1 MLEFSSTCLYY
12 DLTDKTKRKKVNW
25 TLSNAEMKIS
35 YLYLYLP
42 VIATNYIEDLH
53 ICEVPVAY
61 RLRLQTMNPQ
71 FFVANESYSS
81 PGHFTYLYFA
91 E

>member
-1 MLEFSSTCLYY
+1 
-12 DLTDKTKRKKVNW
+12 
-25 TLSNAEMKIS
+25 MKIN
-35 YLYLYLP
+35 YLYLYLL
-42 VIATNYIEDLH
+42 VIAYLH

>member
-1 MLEFSSTCLYY
+1 
-12 DLTDKTKRKKVNW
+12 
-25 TLSNAEMKIS
+25 MKIN
-35 YLYLYLP
+35 YLYLYLL
-42 VIATNYIEDLH
+42 VIATNYIEDLY

>member
-1 MLEFSSTCLYY
+1 MIKCRDENKLFVL
-12 DLTDKTKRKKVNW
+12 
-25 TLSNAEMKIS
+25 I
-35 YLYLYLP
+35 LYLL
-42 VIATNYIEDLH
+42 VIAYLH

-61 RLRLQTMNPQ
+61 RLRLQTMNQ
-71 FFVANESYSS
+71 HFFVANESYSS

>member
-1 MLEFSSTCLYY
+1 MIKCRDENKLFVL
-12 DLTDKTKRKKVNW
+12 
-25 TLSNAEMKIS
+25 I
-35 YLYLYLP
+35 LYLL
-42 VIATNYIEDLH
+42 VIAYLH

-61 RLRLQTMNPQ
+61 RLRLQTMNQ
-71 FFVANESYSS
+71 HCFVANESYSS